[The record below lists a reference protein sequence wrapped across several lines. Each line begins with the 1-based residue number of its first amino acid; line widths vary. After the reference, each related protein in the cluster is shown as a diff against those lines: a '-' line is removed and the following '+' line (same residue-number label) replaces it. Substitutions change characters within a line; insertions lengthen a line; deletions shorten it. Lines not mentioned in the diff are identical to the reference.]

1 MLLYR
6 NIGTMSNK
14 WLSLEEQIE
23 RILEQPFFRLFG
35 GQLEPVDVAKRL
47 GRAME
52 DGRVLSAGKALAPN
66 SYTVWINREDLAEF
80 EGYKDTVKQEI
91 TDYLRDLART
101 RNLVLIGQ
109 PHITFKIDERLPR
122 GKLNVDAEIV
132 DRTLND
138 QTMAFTSPLDADEI
152 RKHAGTAA
160 GAQLRYRD
168 RVIPINQP
176 FLTLGRSV
184 DNDVILE
191 SDDVSRHHAQIKLR
205 QGSYVLTDLDS
216 ANGTSINDTPVDE
229 PRVLRDGDRIRV
241 AHVELIFELP
251 STWRKTS

>member
-1 MLLYR
+1 MPSR
-6 NIGTMSNK
+6 

-23 RILEQPFFRLFG
+23 RLLEQPFFRLFG

-66 SYTVWINREDLAEF
+66 SYTVWLNGQDMAEF
-80 EGYKDTVKQEI
+80 AGYEDTVKKEI
-91 TDYLRDLART
+91 VHYLRDLAEK

-109 PHITFKIDERLPR
+109 PQITFKVEDRLPR
-122 GKLNVDAEIV
+122 GKLNVDAQLV

-138 QTMAFTSPLDADEI
+138 QTMAFTAPLDADAI
-152 RKHAGTAA
+152 RERAGTAA
-160 GAQLRYRD
+160 GARLRYGD
-168 RVIPINQP
+168 RIIPIDQP
-176 FLTLGRSV
+176 FVTLGRSV

-205 QGSYVLTDLDS
+205 QGSYVLTDLAS
-216 ANGTSINDTPVDE
+216 ANGTFINDAPVDE
-229 PRVLRDGDRIRV
+229 PYVLRDGDRIRL

>member
-1 MLLYR
+1 
-6 NIGTMSNK
+6 MSNR

-23 RILEQPFFRLFG
+23 RLLEQPFFRLFG

-66 SYTVWINREDLAEF
+66 SYTVWLNSEDLAGF
-80 EGYKDTVKQEI
+80 EGYEDTVKQEI
-91 TDYLRDLART
+91 THYLRDLAAK
-101 RNLVLIGQ
+101 RNLVLLGQ
-109 PHITFKIDERLPR
+109 PQITFKVDEQLPR

-138 QTMAFTSPLDADEI
+138 QTMAFTAPLNAEDV
-152 RKHAGTAA
+152 RKRASTAG
-160 GAQLRYRD
+160 GARLRYGD
-168 RVIPINQP
+168 RIIPINQP

-184 DNDVILE
+184 DNDIILE

-216 ANGTSINDTPVDE
+216 ANGTYINETPVDE
-229 PRVLRDGDRIRV
+229 PHVLRDGDCIRV